1 MPYSNYFDNPYLNDA
16 YLETPDYSMNTFFD
30 ADSFFNQSLNMESSA
45 PKAQPT
51 FNPTLP
57 ATGIAASSSTQPIS
71 GQMFNPAPFGK
82 MAQYTGGFPF
92 DSTQSQQ
99 IQPNEPDCFY
109 PTTGTTSQAPSLCGD
124 APLQTMSLS
133 LSPHLLNHTSPA
145 PSSGSDSESSTP
157 KRLTRMRG
165 RPRPDRSSTDTLTS
179 PSTASSSAITKT
191 QRAKRLPHNQVERK
205 YREGLN
211 SELERLRRAVPML
224 SRGGDEETGAI
235 GQPKPSKAM
244 VLSSAIDYIHRIE
257 RERDALNEEND
268 KLRQN
273 QRLSRGEDMDRFLMD
288 Q

>member
-16 YLETPDYSMNTFFD
+16 YLQIPDYSINTFFD
-30 ADSFFNQSLNMESSA
+30 ADSFFDQSLNMTSSA
-45 PKAQPT
+45 PKAQAT
-51 FNPTLP
+51 FNSTLP

-71 GQMFNPAPFGK
+71 EQSFNPAPFGQ

-92 DSTQSQQ
+92 DPTQSQQ
-99 IQPNEPDCFY
+99 TQPNEPDCFS
-109 PTTGTTSQAPSLCGD
+109 PTTEPTSQAPSLCGD
-124 APLQTMSLS
+124 APLQTMSPS
-133 LSPHLLNHTSPA
+133 LSPHLLNRTSPA

-157 KRLTRMRG
+157 KRPTRKRG

-179 PSTASSSAITKT
+179 PSTTSSSAITKT
-191 QRAKRLPHNQVERK
+191 QRSKRLPHNQVERK

-224 SRGGDEETGAI
+224 SRGGGGETGAM

-244 VLSSAIDYIHRIE
+244 VLSSAIDYIHRTE
-257 RERDALNEEND
+257 RERDALIEEND
-268 KLRQN
+268 KLRRN
-273 QRLSRGEDMDRFLMD
+273 QRLSRGEDMDGFLMN